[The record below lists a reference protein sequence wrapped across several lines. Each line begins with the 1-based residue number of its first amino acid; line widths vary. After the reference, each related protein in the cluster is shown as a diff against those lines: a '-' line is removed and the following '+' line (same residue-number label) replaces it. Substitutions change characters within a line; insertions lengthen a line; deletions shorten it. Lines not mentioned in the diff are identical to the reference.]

1 MTCIWLLKTE
11 LYDTL
16 VCKGV
21 VKWSVLIS
29 SCYKTNLANHL
40 LETGGTAMVR
50 PAVFLSINS
59 LSKQKFEAMSCVVQ
73 GSSINYQP
81 ILREGRLVLKSVLE
95 KHFVIVWYNKLP
107 A

>member
-59 LSKQKFEAMSCVVQ
+59 LSKQKFEAMSLCCSRQQHQLSANFERRTAGIEVCSREAFCHCVV
-73 GSSINYQP
+73 
-81 ILREGRLVLKSVLE
+81 
-95 KHFVIVWYNKLP
+95 
-107 A
+107 